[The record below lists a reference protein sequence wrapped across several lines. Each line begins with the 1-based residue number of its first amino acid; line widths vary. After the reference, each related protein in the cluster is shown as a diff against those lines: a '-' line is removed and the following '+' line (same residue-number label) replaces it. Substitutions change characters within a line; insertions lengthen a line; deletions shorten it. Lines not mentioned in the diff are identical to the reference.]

1 MYVNAK
7 STLLHSQLHGNGW
20 NVLEYLWMEIEVLF
34 LYSRVCVYIGGLLS
48 ERTSVALL
56 RITKEVRM
64 FGILQFI
71 HVKAHL
77 KSMRVRDY
85 RLRKFRRPNPFF
97 IRRSVRCQYWHL
109 PHIQAQVRKYAMEY
123 SPKHQIIHIVI
134 IGVAFFSR
142 SFSSFPSI
150 FHRCVF
156 FHVKCDSMAL
166 YRADTSMISIIHI
179 YIHFYF
185 TSSNGSCRENVA
197 GRDLGFGYHFDT
209 DNSPICTAFH
219 PVKWNR
225 FCTLIHTQTHWF
237 HHAHKHELA
246 HINVRN
252 PIDWKI

>member
-34 LYSRVCVYIGGLLS
+34 YICVCVCTLAVCYQNELVLRCCGSQRKCGCLAFYSLYMWKPISKVCESEIIDCGNSEGQIHSLFGVLWDASIGICHTFKPKL
-48 ERTSVALL
+48 E
-56 RITKEVRM
+56 
-64 FGILQFI
+64 
-71 HVKAHL
+71 
-77 KSMRVRDY
+77 SMRWNI
-85 RLRKFRRPNPFF
+85 RPNIKLFTL
-97 IRRSVRCQYWHL
+97 SLLGSH
-109 PHIQAQVRKYAMEY
+109 
-123 SPKHQIIHIVI
+123 
-134 IGVAFFSR
+134 FSLSL

-237 HHAHKHELA
+237 HHTHTQTRARSHQCA
-246 HINVRN
+246 
-252 PIDWKI
+252 